1 MAPQRA
7 GRDIT
12 KQMLRCRQMVLDQM
26 DFKQKA
32 EEKKMSMS
40 KNIARLAVTAGLT
53 AALSFGGVMAPVTMA
68 FAAEGGAG
76 SITISQVEGNENTT
90 FKAYQIFKATVTD
103 TASGKTA
110 QDITWASSDLG
121 TKVTY
126 AIKNDWAGYKS
137 LTSDKQL
144 PETPTAQEVADFLM
158 AHAGSTSA
166 GSESTK
172 GTRIATDNILYAVAN
187 AIKGETPVK
196 SNIAAGT
203 AWTPDTENG
212 SGYYLFVTN
221 ALSDLSKK
229 VTGTAPIFAVV
240 GGNAVTVTEKTSIPT
255 VDKQIL
261 ASAPDNPTTAT
272 GWAGVADSQV
282 GQEVTYKLTG
292 KVADNYATYDS
303 YAYKFTDTLSNG
315 LDYVKDSLK
324 VYAVNNG
331 VPTLINSG
339 YETTV
344 PTEDNRVLT
353 VNFAVDK
360 DNNKKGRK
368 DIAGVDAD
376 TQIVVFYK
384 AKLNKNAVTGNGVS
398 EGKKG
403 NYNSVKLEYSN
414 NPYTEGTGTSV
425 EGGAGDFTFKL
436 NLNKVDQGTEKGLKG
451 AVFTI
456 KAENGKYVASNDG
469 DGFVAGQLVDVTENS
484 DLPEHVKFTS
494 TEEGKIEA
502 KGLDAGTY
510 TVTEIK
516 APNDKYT
523 VANPFTF
530 TISAKYKPN
539 AAEIESITVSPSQN
553 ADHRSDVAFG
563 TLDDIP
569 GDNKLTVKNGTAANP
584 TTGEINI
591 TVGNTKSVGLPL
603 TGLNGVTFTWIAGG
617 AVLCIGVAHLIRS
630 RKQAEE
636 SEQE

>member
-1 MAPQRA
+1 
-7 GRDIT
+7 
-12 KQMLRCRQMVLDQM
+12 M

-53 AALSFGGVMAPVTMA
+53 AALSFGGVMAPATMA
-68 FAAEGGAG
+68 FADDAVTASAN
-76 SITISQVEGNENTT
+76 SITINQAKDNESTT

-103 TASGKTA
+103 TESGKTA
-110 QDITWASSDLG
+110 QNITWASSELG
-121 TKVTY
+121 KKVTK

-166 GSESTK
+166 GTESTK

-187 AIKGETPVK
+187 AIKNETPVK
-196 SNIAAGT
+196 SNIAAGN
-203 AWTPDTENG
+203 AWAPDAENG

-221 ALSDLSKK
+221 ALNDSSKK

-272 GWAGVADSQV
+272 GWAGVADSQI

-292 KVADNYATYDS
+292 KVADNYDTYDS
-303 YAYKFTDTLSNG
+303 YAYKFTDTLSKG
-315 LDYVKDSLK
+315 LTYTDNSVE
-324 VYAVNNG
+324 VYAVNKDSSNQDKYEQIANTNYTTNTTDNADG
-331 VPTLINSG
+331 TTTLTIEFG
-339 YETTV
+339 
-344 PTEDNRVLT
+344 TEGE
-353 VNFAVDK
+353 
-360 DNNKKGRK
+360 KKGLK
-368 DIAGVDAD
+368 DISNVNAD
-376 TQIVVFYK
+376 TQIVVFYN
-384 AKLNKNAVTGNGVS
+384 AKLNKNAVTGNGTGD
-398 EGKKG
+398 GKKG
-403 NYNSVKLEYSN
+403 NYNTVKLEYSN

-425 EGGAGDFTFKL
+425 EGGAGDFTFQL
-436 NLNKVDQGTEKGLKG
+436 NINKVDQGTEKGLEG

-456 KAENGKYVASNDG
+456 KSNNKYVASKDG
-469 DGFVAGQLVDVTENS
+469 DGFVAGELVDVADANN
-484 DLPEHVKFTS
+484 LPEHVKFTS
-494 TEEGKIEA
+494 KADGTIAA

-516 APNDKYT
+516 TSDKGNYT
-523 VANPFTF
+523 AADPFTF
-530 TISAKYKPN
+530 IISAEYENDAVKTL
-539 AAEIESITVSPSQN
+539 AVSPANS
-553 ADHRSDVAFG
+553 DERRSDVVLG
-563 TLDDIP
+563 TLDETP
-569 GDNKLTVKNGTAANP
+569 GDNKLTVKDGTAANP
-584 TTGEINI
+584 TTGEVTI
-591 TVGNTKSVGLPL
+591 TIGNTKQVGLPL